1 MMILTAL
8 QSLALAALGL
18 GGVSVELPAAST
30 SKGLEISV
38 AEVAKVTGEDAEA
51 VALVEAA
58 SLGYAPAPGY
68 HRTLRADLIEASLR
82 QSLPGVDVRVTGA
95 PRCRVTPAIQ
105 TVKGVDVQVA
115 AAVKLRESLAG
126 LDAEAK
132 VSGAVPD
139 IHVPTSEAEPRIVV
153 PPLTGSVFPGVRSV
167 PVQVWLD
174 RQLYRTVHVSFQVT
188 IWQRRAVLRRA
199 VSAGEP
205 LHAGLF
211 QVKRVAAD
219 GAGGMLALKLEAL
232 GGSVAL
238 KALPAGTTV
247 SERDVH
253 RQVVV
258 HRGDHVTVRVVKGNV
273 AVSDVGVA
281 KADGRVGERVEV
293 VLKST
298 GRELSG
304 VVRGPQS
311 IEVKIQ

>member
-8 QSLALAALGL
+8 ALAGL
-18 GGVSVELPAAST
+18 GGIAVELPSAST

-38 AEVAKVTGEDAEA
+38 AEVAKVTGEDAA
-51 VALVEAA
+51 TVALVEAA

-82 QSLPGVDVRVTGA
+82 QSLPGVDIQVTGA
-95 PRCRVTPAIQ
+95 PRCCVTPAVQ
-105 TVKGVDVQVA
+105 VVKGIEIQA
-115 AAVKLRESLAG
+115 AAATKLRESLTG
-126 LDAEAK
+126 LDSEAK
-132 VSGAVPD
+132 VTGPIVD
-139 IHVPTSEAEPRIVV
+139 LQVPTSDTAPRIVV
-153 PPLTGSVFPGVRSV
+153 PPFNQTTFPGIRTV

-174 RQLYRTVHVSFQVT
+174 HQLYRTVHVSFQVT

-199 VSAGEP
+199 INAGEP

-211 QVKRVAAD
+211 EIKRVAAG
-219 GAGGMLALKLEAL
+219 GAAGMNALSLEEL
-232 GGSVAL
+232 GGAVAL
-238 KALPAGTTV
+238 KSLAAGVAV

-273 AVSDVGVA
+273 AVSDVGLA
-281 KADGRVGERVEV
+281 KVDGRLGERVTV
-293 VLKST
+293 ILKST
-298 GRELSG
+298 GRELVG
-304 VVRGPQS
+304 TVRGPQS

>member
-8 QSLALAALGL
+8 ALVGL
-18 GGVSVELPAAST
+18 GGVAVELPSAST
-30 SKGLEISV
+30 SQGLEISV
-38 AEVAKVTGEDAEA
+38 AEVARVTGEDAA
-51 VALVEAA
+51 TVKLVEAA

-82 QSLPGVDVRVTGA
+82 QSLPGVEIHVTGA
-95 PRCRVTPAIQ
+95 PRCRVTPAVQI
-105 TVKGVDVQVA
+105 VKGLDLQA
-115 AAVKLRESLAG
+115 AAATKLRESL
-126 LDAEAK
+126 LRYDAEAK
-132 VSGAVPD
+132 VTGPIQD
-139 IHVPTSEAEPRIVV
+139 IQVPTSEEPVRIVV
-153 PPLTGSVFPGVRSV
+153 PPFKGTSFPGIRTV
-167 PVQVWLD
+167 PVQLWLD

-188 IWQRRAVLRRA
+188 IWQRRAVLKRA
-199 VSAGEP
+199 INAGEP

-211 QVKRVAAD
+211 HVKRVAAD
-219 GAGGMLALKLEAL
+219 GADGMLALSLEEL
-232 GGSVAL
+232 GGAVAL
-238 KALPAGTTV
+238 KSLAAGVTV

-258 HRGDHVTVRVVKGNV
+258 HRGDHVTIRVVKGNV

-281 KADGRVGERVEV
+281 KADGRLGERVDV
-293 VLKST
+293 ILKST

>member
-8 QSLALAALGL
+8 ALAGL
-18 GGVSVELPAAST
+18 GGIAVELPSAST

-38 AEVAKVTGEDAEA
+38 AEVAKVTGEDAA
-51 VALVEAA
+51 TVALVEAA

-82 QSLPGVDVRVTGA
+82 QSLPGVDIQVTGA
-95 PRCRVTPAIQ
+95 PRCRVTPAVQ
-105 TVKGVDVQVA
+105 VVKGIEIQA
-115 AAVKLRESLAG
+115 AAATKLRESLTG
-126 LDAEAK
+126 LDSEAK
-132 VSGAVPD
+132 VTGPIVD
-139 IHVPTSEAEPRIVV
+139 LQVPTSDEAPRIVV
-153 PPLTGSVFPGVRSV
+153 PPFNQTTFPGLRTV

-174 RQLYRTVHVSFQVT
+174 QQLYRTVHVSFQVT

-199 VSAGEP
+199 INAGEP

-211 QVKRVAAD
+211 EIQRVAAG
-219 GAGGMLALKLEAL
+219 GAAGMNVLSLEEL
-232 GGSVAL
+232 GGAVAL
-238 KALPAGTTV
+238 KSLAAGVAV

-273 AVSDVGVA
+273 AVSDVGLA
-281 KADGRVGERVEV
+281 KVDGRLGERVTV
-293 VLKST
+293 ILKST
-298 GRELSG
+298 GRELVG
-304 VVRGPQS
+304 TVRGPQS

>member
-8 QSLALAALGL
+8 ALMGL
-18 GGVSVELPAAST
+18 GGVQGGITVELPSASS

-38 AEVAKVTGEDAEA
+38 SEVAKVTGDDAATVE
-51 VALVEAA
+51 LVEAA

-68 HRTLRADLIEASLR
+68 HRTLRADLVEASLR

-105 TVKGVDVQVA
+105 VVEGKAIQAIA
-115 AAVKLRESLAG
+115 ATKLREALAG

-132 VSGAVPD
+132 LTGELKD
-139 IHVPTSEAEPRIVV
+139 LRVPTSELSPRLVV
-153 PPLTGSVFPGVRSV
+153 PPIAGSVFPGVRTV
-167 PVQVWLD
+167 PVQLWLD
-174 RQLYRTVHVSFQVT
+174 QQLYRTVHVSFMVS

-199 VSAGEP
+199 VSMGEP

-211 QVKRVAAD
+211 QVKRVSAD
-219 GAGGMLALKLEAL
+219 GAEDMLSLKLEEL
-232 GGSVAL
+232 GGAVAL
-238 KALPAGTTV
+238 KALPAGGTV
-247 SERDVH
+247 TERDVH
-253 RQVVV
+253 REVVV
-258 HRGDHVTVRVVKGNV
+258 HRGDHVTVRIVKGNV

-281 KADGRVGERVEV
+281 KSDGRAGERIDVT
-293 VLKST
+293 LKST

-304 VVRGPQS
+304 TVRGRQS